1 MSDSD
6 GSSSDDGN
14 DVPQP
19 EASAPSPPPPPVTS
33 SNIRVYPPE
42 VEFQGI
48 EQGVLYVLTI
58 SIQNI
63 SPQAR
68 RFQVIP
74 PSTRHFVLN
83 YAPVA
88 AIASGLD
95 IKAEVEFQMA
105 AGDTRDYHDTVVILS
120 GDERI
125 ELPLH
130 AYIPAPRFEF
140 DSFANFGMMCQGS
153 TNSLSVEIRNEGFAD
168 GTFRVEVP
176 ESLADVLS
184 IEPTEGMLIPRNAAR
199 TLARP
204 VELDSDDEKEAG
216 EARGACPC
224 Q

>member
-1 MSDSD
+1 MTRGTAGEQGYTTRAMSDSD

-105 AGDTRDYHDTVVILS
+105 AGDTRDYHDKVVILS

-125 ELPLH
+125 ELPRMPT
-130 AYIPAPRFEF
+130 YQPRA
-140 DSFANFGMMCQGS
+140 SNS
-153 TNSLSVEIRNEGFAD
+153 THLLTSA
-168 GTFRVEVP
+168 
-176 ESLADVLS
+176 
-184 IEPTEGMLIPRNAAR
+184 
-199 TLARP
+199 
-204 VELDSDDEKEAG
+204 
-216 EARGACPC
+216 
-224 Q
+224 

>member
-19 EASAPSPPPPPVTS
+19 EASAPSPPPPPATS

-42 VEFQGI
+42 VEFHGI
-48 EQGVLYVLTI
+48 EQGDLYVLTI

-63 SPQAR
+63 SPKAR

-88 AIASGLD
+88 SIASGLD

-105 AGDTRDYHDTVVILS
+105 VGDTRYYHDTVVILS

-130 AYIPAPRFEF
+130 
-140 DSFANFGMMCQGS
+140 NMQ
-153 TNSLSVEIRNEGFAD
+153 
-168 GTFRVEVP
+168 
-176 ESLADVLS
+176 VL
-184 IEPTEGMLIPRNAAR
+184 
-199 TLARP
+199 
-204 VELDSDDEKEAG
+204 
-216 EARGACPC
+216 
-224 Q
+224 